1 MILDAIRG
9 PEANVT
15 SKSPRYN
22 VPPMRLL
29 LKFNLIL
36 ILVFAAGVA
45 AADDG
50 IRRRYAD
57 LHFQAGRPLLQEH
70 QARIDTFLAQTV
82 PAYAATE
89 AFNYLHGDYP
99 DYTYKEATLNSTNLR
114 DRAVDW
120 EADVIQVFRAH
131 PEQKELSGE
140 RDTPAGRALF
150 LATVVPT
157 SKMVGPVNLSGQYTA
172 IESCDLP

>member
-22 VPPMRLL
+22 EPPMRLL
-29 LKFNLIL
+29 LKFNLIM
-36 ILVFAAGVA
+36 ILVFGAGVA

-50 IRRRYAD
+50 IRRRYATYT
-57 LHFQAGRPLLQEH
+57 FKQVGPLLQEH
-70 QARIDTFLAQTV
+70 EARIDTFLAQTV

-99 DYTYKEATLNSTNLR
+99 DYTYKEATLNATNLR

-120 EADVIQVFRAH
+120 EADVIQVCAH

-157 SKMVGPVNLSGQYTA
+157 SKMVGPVNISGQYTA

>member
-1 MILDAIRG
+1 V
-9 PEANVT
+9 PEQPQLMMGSAGA
-15 SKSPRYN
+15 
-22 VPPMRLL
+22 MRTYTF
-29 LKFNLIL
+29 KQ
-36 ILVFAAGVA
+36 VA
-45 AADDG
+45 
-50 IRRRYAD
+50 
-57 LHFQAGRPLLQEH
+57 PLLQEH

-140 RDTPAGRALF
+140 RDTAAGRALF

-157 SKMVGPVNLSGQYTA
+157 SKMVGPVNISGQHTA

>member
-1 MILDAIRG
+1 MMGSAG
-9 PEANVT
+9 A
-15 SKSPRYN
+15 
-22 VPPMRLL
+22 MRTYTF
-29 LKFNLIL
+29 KQ
-36 ILVFAAGVA
+36 VA
-45 AADDG
+45 
-50 IRRRYAD
+50 
-57 LHFQAGRPLLQEH
+57 PLLQEH

-99 DYTYKEATLNSTNLR
+99 DYTYKEATLNATNLR

-120 EADVIQVFRAH
+120 EADVIQVCAH

-140 RDTPAGRALF
+140 RDTPAGRGLF
-150 LATVVPT
+150 LAAVVPT
-157 SKMVGPVNLSGQYTA
+157 SKMVGPVNISGQYTA

>member
-36 ILVFAAGVA
+36 ILVFGAGVA

-57 LHFQAGRPLLQEH
+57 LHFQAGRPPAPGAPGADRH
-70 QARIDTFLAQTV
+70 VPGADRSRI
-82 PAYAATE
+82 YAATE

-99 DYTYKEATLNSTNLR
+99 GYTYKEATLNSTTCGTALSIGKLTSFRSSARILSRRSLPESATHLLDERCSWPRSCRLR
-114 DRAVDW
+114 RW
-120 EADVIQVFRAH
+120 WGLQ
-131 PEQKELSGE
+131 
-140 RDTPAGRALF
+140 T
-150 LATVVPT
+150 
-157 SKMVGPVNLSGQYTA
+157 
-172 IESCDLP
+172 